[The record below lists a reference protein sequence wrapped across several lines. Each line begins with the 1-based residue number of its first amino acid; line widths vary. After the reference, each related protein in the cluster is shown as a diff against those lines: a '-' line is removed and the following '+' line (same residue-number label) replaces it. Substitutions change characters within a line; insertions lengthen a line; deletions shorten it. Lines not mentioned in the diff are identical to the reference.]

1 MRLAVLR
8 VKDARTLVVKE
19 PDSPV
24 VLLLRVDDDLSPGQ
38 LRCLCV
44 ATPFAPV
51 MADGEIGAWSPGA
64 QAFEGAIASVEMAS
78 RGAPAAA
85 ASRRGRASLVKRK
98 RGGGVVEL
106 H

>member
-78 RGAPAAA
+78 RGAPAM
-85 ASRRGRASLVKRK
+85 ASRRGRASLVKRQ

>member
-19 PDSPV
+19 PASPV
-24 VLLLRVDDDLSPGQ
+24 VLLLRVDDLSPAQ

-78 RGAPAAA
+78 RGAPAM
-85 ASRRGRASLVKRK
+85 ASRRGRASLVKRQ

>member
-19 PDSPV
+19 PASPV
-24 VLLLRVDDDLSPGQ
+24 VLLLRVDDLSPAQ

-51 MADGEIGAWSPGA
+51 MADGEIGPWSPGA

-78 RGAPAAA
+78 RGAPAM
-85 ASRRGRASLVKRK
+85 ASRRGRASLVKRQ

>member
-19 PDSPV
+19 PASPV
-24 VLLLRVDDDLSPGQ
+24 VLLLRVDDLSPAQ

-51 MADGEIGAWSPGA
+51 MADGEIGPWSPGA